1 MKELVSFSL
10 KRRFING
17 ATVLLNLLLFVGVG
31 LGFHVDKVLD
41 AINPKM
47 FDQKVVYL
55 NRLDPVI
62 QEALLDVEQ
71 NNYQFIESDE
81 NAEDIIKREA
91 SAYVLEFN
99 GVYQVFSEYAMEGSQ
114 RFMLENLLK
123 QLHQYLALTSVVE
136 TTEQLDTIMNGV
148 ILENNVIKKSIDLS
162 QDKQTLIF
170 MVITSIYFTM
180 LSFSTSVANEV
191 IYEKSTKTL
200 ELILTSIQAKTHFL
214 SKMLVGWL
222 AIIVQFSCMAFDFIF
237 WFTVRNYQDQ
247 GYGLIELV
255 NKSGMFLCEERT
267 FAGLFLLIDLQ
278 GSFLMKLLMIIAF
291 LMMGILFIQMILVI
305 LSSFIA
311 NIEEAGNVQAPFYLI
326 LLAVYYFTLSVN
338 TPYQMSE
345 GIGFYLSFL
354 PFFSMLFMPCRLMIQ
369 NVPLIEIMLSL
380 MISFFAIFV
389 VVSKG
394 SHLYQRGVLDY
405 SSKGFLGVMKS
416 LWKDPTERKKNESKS
431 NRKIFR
437 NH

>member
-17 ATVLLNLLLFVGVG
+17 ATILLNLLLFVGIG
-31 LGFHVDKVLD
+31 LVFHVDKVLD

-47 FDQKVVYL
+47 FDQKIIYL
-55 NRLDPVI
+55 NHLDPLVT
-62 QEALLDVEQ
+62 EGLMNVEQ
-71 NNYQFIESDE
+71 NSYEFIESDGTSE
-81 NAEDIIKREA
+81 ELILKEPT
-91 SAYVLEFN
+91 AYVLEFD
-99 GVYQVFSEYAMEGSQ
+99 GEYLLSSEYAIDVPQ
-114 RFMLENLLK
+114 RMMLENLLK
-123 QLHQYLALTSVVE
+123 QLHQFLALSSIVE
-136 TTEQLDTIMNGV
+136 NNEQLESLQSGV
-148 ILENNVIKKSIDLS
+148 NLTNNVLKKSIDLS

-200 ELILTSIQAKTHFL
+200 ELILTSVQAKTHFL
-214 SKMLVGWL
+214 SKMIVGWL
-222 AIIVQFSCMAFDFIF
+222 AIFVQLSCMGFDFIF
-237 WFTVRNYQDQ
+237 WFLIRNQQDQ

-267 FAGLFLLIDLQ
+267 FAGLFKLVDLQ
-278 GSFLMKLLMIIAF
+278 GNFLLKLGLIVVF

-326 LLAVYYFTLSVN
+326 LLVVYYFTLSVN

-369 NVPLIEIMLSL
+369 NVPIIELVLSM
-380 MISFFAIFV
+380 MISCVAIV
-389 VVSKG
+389 IVVSKG

-405 SSKGFLGVMKS
+405 TSKGFLGVIKS
-416 LWKDPTERKKNESKS
+416 VWKDPTERKKNESKI
-431 NRKIFR
+431 NWKNFR